1 MRLFGKTNIDFLSIR
16 RIMYTVS
23 AVIILGGI
31 ASLVL
36 KGIDYG
42 IDFRGGT
49 ELVLHFDQK
58 PEIGEIR
65 NALGKIG
72 LGSSEIK
79 IFGQEGDLLIR
90 TTEQAE
96 GNLIADRIKA
106 SIRESLPQTTFE
118 VLKYYKIGAKIGEE
132 LRRDAMYAIILSLIV
147 ILGYIGMRF
156 KFVYGVG
163 AVMALFHDVLV
174 TLGVLSIL
182 DGVFPHLNLEIS
194 QEVVAAFLTIIG
206 VSVND
211 TVVVFDRIRE
221 NIKIYRSMSLF
232 DVINKS
238 LNDTLS
244 RTIITNGTIFLVLV
258 TLLIFGG
265 EVTRGFAFTL
275 TVGMVTGTY
284 STIYVASA
292 IVIDWKNRPRKKS

>member
-221 NIKIYRSMSLF
+221 NIKIYRIMSLF